1 MDIMMLDKMKCGRMQ
16 LYSTMKEKQRANG
29 MEIKKN

>member
-16 LYSTMKEKQRANG
+16 LYSTMKEKTKSKWHGN
-29 MEIKKN
+29 